1 MVAYLKKPYD
11 ERLSSLNDL
20 SFSMVYA
27 YSENYILPVSH
38 NEVYRNGGSLLDCI
52 QMDKKSK
59 KSLLRA
65 LYAYLMCHPGKKM
78 LYMNQEVDELMC
90 VMNSLYKELPAL
102 HAMDNDASGFEWNNC
117 IDHNDGT
124 LSFYRK
130 TDNLNDTLLIVAN
143 FSKEKYENF
152 KLGVFE
158 EGKYKEIFNS
168 NMKTAGGSYTLNKN
182 EFATNE
188 EYYDGRNNTLEL
200 TLEPLSIAIYSYTP
214 FTKEEL
220 LAIAEKKVE
229 LIRLQLE
236 KEALIKAETIRKMSL
251 KENLESKVNE
261 AQEKISGGAESEKA
275 VKVIRKTSKTTKTKT
290 KK

>member
-1 MVAYLKKPYD
+1 
-11 ERLSSLNDL
+11 
-20 SFSMVYA
+20 
-27 YSENYILPVSH
+27 
-38 NEVYRNGGSLLDCI
+38 
-52 QMDKKSK
+52 MDKKSRK
-59 KSLLRA
+59 ALLRA

-102 HAMDNDASGFEWNNC
+102 HDMDNNALGFEWNNC

-130 TDNLNDTLLIVAN
+130 TANLNDTLLVVAN
-143 FSKEKYENF
+143 FSKEKYVNF
-152 KLGVFE
+152 KLGISE
-158 EGKYKEIFNS
+158 EGKYTEIFNS
-168 NMKTAGGSYTLNKN
+168 NMKSAGGSYTINKS
-182 EFATNE
+182 EIATNE

-200 TLEPLSIAIYSYTP
+200 TLEPHSIAIYSYKP

-220 LAIAEKKVE
+220 LAIAERKVE
-229 LIRLQLE
+229 LIRAQLE
-236 KEALIKAETIRKMSL
+236 KEALEKAESIQKMTL

-261 AQEKISGGAESEKA
+261 AQEKISKGMEAEKE
-275 VKVIRKTSKTTKTKT
+275 VKVIRKTTSAKKSSKVSKT